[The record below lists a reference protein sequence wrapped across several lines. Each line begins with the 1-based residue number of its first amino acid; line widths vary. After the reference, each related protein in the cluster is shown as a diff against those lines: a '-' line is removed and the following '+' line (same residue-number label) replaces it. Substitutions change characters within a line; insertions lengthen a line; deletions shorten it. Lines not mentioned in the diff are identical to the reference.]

1 MKQTGRAQA
10 ATRIEAS
17 QFLIAEQS
25 WLGLDTLPTPANGL
39 ISTGPDVAVVIVGAS
54 SGRVIVEVEAR
65 ESPPAA
71 LDAGPWDE
79 VVETDFSASSGS
91 VIVRALMDDAP
102 ELPVLTVGGP
112 GLYRLRLH
120 AAGRDVHRDE
130 VALEPS
136 EKYLIQMWPTA
147 TAQAETVFRHSDALG
162 ASLRHQAKTAP
173 SPPSGAPRQPPP
185 KTAHVH
191 GRRSTA
197 RFRSAVDEGGDP

>member
-17 QFLIAEQS
+17 QLLIAERS

-39 ISTGPDVAVVIVGAS
+39 ISTAPDVAVVIVGAS
-54 SGRVIVEVEAR
+54 SGQVIVEVEAR
-65 ESPPAA
+65 RSPPAI

-102 ELPVLTVGGP
+102 DLPVLTVDGP

-120 AAGRDVHRDE
+120 AAGRDMHRDE
-130 VALEPS
+130 VAIEPS
-136 EKYLIQMWPTA
+136 ERYLIQMWPTA

-162 ASLRHQAKTAP
+162 ASLRHHATTAP
-173 SPPSGAPRQPPP
+173 SRPSRAPRQPPP
-185 KTAHVH
+185 ETYR
-191 GRRSTA
+191 GYERRSTA
-197 RFRSAVDEGGDP
+197 RIRSAVDEDGDP